1 MASVFIRYRFPDYAA
16 WKQIFDERESV
27 RREYGI
33 TGHSVHRDASDPNV
47 IIIALRASS
56 LPRAQEYAQS
66 DSLRD
71 AMTRAGVEGTPE
83 IWFADDVEEKSY

>member
-1 MASVFIRYRFPDYAA
+1 MFVKLRVADFAA
-16 WKQIFDERESV
+16 WKPVFDELEPT
-27 RREYGI
+27 RRRAGF
-33 TGHSVHRDASDPNV
+33 TAHRLHRDAEDPNV

-71 AMTRAGVEGTPE
+71 AMTRAGVEGQPE
-83 IWFADDVEEKSY
+83 FWFTEDVEDKSY